1 LLHTVVVA
9 GAAAGIP
16 VSVCGEMAS
25 DPLSCV
31 LLVGLGYQS
40 LSVGPPALPLVR
52 WVVRTVPLSAA
63 RGAAEAALQ
72 CRTADAVTEAVREAV
87 RPYVD
92 LRLLDL
98 ETSLPVHARETSL
111 THSPPLS

>member
-1 LLHTVVVA
+1 
-9 GAAAGIP
+9 
-16 VSVCGEMAS
+16 M
-25 DPLSCV
+25 
-31 LLVGLGYQS
+31 
-40 LSVGPPALPLVR
+40 GPPALPLVK
-52 WVVRTVPLSAA
+52 WVVRTVPLAAA

-98 ETSLPVHARETSL
+98 ETSLPVHAARL
-111 THSPPLS
+111 A